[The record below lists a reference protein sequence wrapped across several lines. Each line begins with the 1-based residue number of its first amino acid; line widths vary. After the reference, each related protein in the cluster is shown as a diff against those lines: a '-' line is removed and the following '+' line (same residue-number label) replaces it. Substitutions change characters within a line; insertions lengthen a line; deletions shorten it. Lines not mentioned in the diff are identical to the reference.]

1 MPRGLTYTGCSAAKV
16 VVIFTRYRRAIH
28 RLPIYAIIFEKV
40 TVMLVYLT
48 EVHRA
53 ITRSDNASW

>member
-1 MPRGLTYTGCSAAKV
+1 MPRGLTYTGCGATMV

-28 RLPIYAIIFEKV
+28 RLTIYAIIFEKV

-48 EVHRA
+48 EVRRV